1 MDTTFAIV
9 MPTKEWSPDQIKE
22 LAALAKG
29 RGVSKRELA
38 EEYIGCTPVTL
49 SFWMSPDSGRI
60 PSDLARNAMSY
71 AEIRIKRL
79 PEKARR
85 NTKKKMEEE

>member
-1 MDTTFAIV
+1 MDTTFAAT
-9 MPTKEWSPDQIKE
+9 MPIKQWSPEQVKE

-38 EEYIGCTPVTL
+38 EEYIGCTPAAL
-49 SFWMSPDSGRI
+49 SYWLNPDSGKV

-79 PEKARR
+79 PEKPRR
-85 NTKKKMEEE
+85 ITKKEGS